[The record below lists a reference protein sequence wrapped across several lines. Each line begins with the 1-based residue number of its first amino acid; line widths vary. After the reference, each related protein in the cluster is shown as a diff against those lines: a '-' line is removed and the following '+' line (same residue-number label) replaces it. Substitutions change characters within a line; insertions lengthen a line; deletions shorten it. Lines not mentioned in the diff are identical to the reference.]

1 MKRLTMTVAAIA
13 LSAGGAF
20 AQTATDENNMEQA
33 ETNMEQAGE
42 NIEQAAENTGEA
54 IENSAENAG
63 QEIEQATDEAGQE
76 IEQATDEAGQEIQN
90 AANEANQ
97 ELDQAA
103 AETGQTMEEIFG
115 MDEDGLI
122 RSRDIT
128 GGAVYAVNEDA
139 AMGEAEVP
147 PRTTVIL
154 VHAVNPFGFAWC
166 RRVDEQNVDLNRN
179 FVDLDVGEEYTG
191 RPPRYELVH
200 KLMNPTGPSSMF
212 SSVVP
217 FRIRAGLAIKRYG
230 VQALSTAIASGQYA
244 HPRAMFFGGVEPSR
258 STRFMQERFWL
269 WTRGAGDVVHLD
281 LHTGLGPY
289 ADYQLFIEPPCLP
302 HLLWFRKYFDQHR
315 VVSVGDRGVY
325 AARGVM
331 GAWLARH
338 AEGCRYRFACAEFGT
353 YQTIRVLA
361 ALRAENRAHH
371 YAPSRSPVQMRAKR
385 ELVECFCP
393 RNKYWR
399 QKSVKRGV
407 KVIEQALS
415 AVQYVA

>member
-1 MKRLTMTVAAIA
+1 MRIVLSESDLYAPNYFVARRRFREAA
-13 LSAGGAF
+13 LDVHAQLDAYPVGEF
-20 AQTATDENNMEQA
+20 AP
-33 ETNMEQAGE
+33 
-42 NIEQAAENTGEA
+42 TGEA
-54 IENSAENAG
+54 LSTEVAWLGAREPNRSVVVTSGLHGVEGFFGSAVQLAW
-63 QEIEQATDEAGQE
+63 
-76 IEQATDEAGQEIQN
+76 
-90 AANEANQ
+90 
-97 ELDQAA
+97 L
-103 AETGQTMEEIFG
+103 
-115 MDEDGLI
+115 
-122 RSRDIT
+122 R
-128 GGAVYAVNEDA
+128 AV

-302 HLLWFRKYFDQHR
+302 HLLWFRKHFDQHR